1 MSEELTEL
9 EQLLLYLETTSLEPH
24 DDYTSEFTY
33 KDQKI
38 LWEYIKELQRKNKIL
53 EYIKS
58 GEYLNQVKYERNL
71 LENIVKNMKVSKEDK
86 EFIDMTHRN
95 TELLEENTQLKEE
108 YQTELDEN
116 YKLSELWKDSQ
127 VENRRLK
134 GVLKETREYIN
145 SYDVFKEFSFPL
157 MKRDVENQI
166 KASIKYEFDTSIK
179 KDLLEIIDKGI
190 KENG

>member
-38 LWEYIKELQRKNKIL
+38 LWEYIKELQRKNEIL

-58 GEYLNQVKYERNL
+58 GEYLNQLKYERNL

-95 TELLEENTQLKEE
+95 TELLEENTQLK
-108 YQTELDEN
+108 
-116 YKLSELWKDSQ
+116 S
-127 VENRRLK
+127 
-134 GVLKETREYIN
+134 VLKEIREYID
-145 SYDVFKEFSFPL
+145 STLDGQY
-157 MKRDVENQI
+157 
-166 KASIKYEFDTSIK
+166 A
-179 KDLLEIIDKGI
+179 LEPDYAPDFTLVNTLEKIDDMLGKGLNRN
-190 KENG
+190 EQR